1 MIDCSLYI
9 LISFLVSM
17 LLGLGMIPLVVSF
30 CKVKRIYDL
39 PNERKVHKVFVPRLG
54 GVCFIPC
61 VVISFMLATAI
72 VSRISEGTSLSLS
85 LWTCYFSVG
94 LLAIYVAGVVDD
106 IVGVSPRTKFL
117 VQIFAASILPLSG
130 LYINNLYGFCGI
142 GEIPLWVGAMLTVI
156 VIVFIDNAINLIDG
170 IDGLAAF
177 LAIIALFGFFVL
189 FLSEDLLSYCII
201 IAGLLGV
208 LVAFVR
214 FNLFGKQGKNKI
226 FMGDSGSLTLGFILG
241 TLFVK
246 CSMVRVNAEPAVVGG
261 MPIVS
266 SYLIV
271 PVFDVCRVIITR
283 FVHHRP
289 IFMADK
295 NHIHHKLLRT
305 GMTQHQALGV
315 LVVMALLFILINLL
329 IGKNIGFTMIIV
341 LDILV
346 WVALQ
351 QLLDVFIRR
360 NGKKVFV

>member
-106 IVGVSPRTKFL
+106 IVGVPPRTKFL

-142 GEIPLWVGAMLTVI
+142 GEIPFWVGAPLTVF
-156 VIVFIDNAINLIDG
+156 VIVFR
-170 IDGLAAF
+170 
-177 LAIIALFGFFVL
+177 AL
-189 FLSEDLLSYCII
+189 
-201 IAGLLGV
+201 
-208 LVAFVR
+208 
-214 FNLFGKQGKNKI
+214 
-226 FMGDSGSLTLGFILG
+226 
-241 TLFVK
+241 
-246 CSMVRVNAEPAVVGG
+246 
-261 MPIVS
+261 
-266 SYLIV
+266 
-271 PVFDVCRVIITR
+271 
-283 FVHHRP
+283 
-289 IFMADK
+289 
-295 NHIHHKLLRT
+295 
-305 GMTQHQALGV
+305 
-315 LVVMALLFILINLL
+315 
-329 IGKNIGFTMIIV
+329 
-341 LDILV
+341 
-346 WVALQ
+346 
-351 QLLDVFIRR
+351 
-360 NGKKVFV
+360 

>member
-106 IVGVSPRTKFL
+106 IVGVPPRTKFL

-142 GEIPLWVGAMLTVI
+142 GEIPFWVGAPLTVF

-177 LAIIALFGFFVL
+177 LAIIALLGFFVL

-214 FNLFGKQGKNKI
+214 FNIFGKQGVNKI
-226 FMGDSGSLTLGFILG
+226 FMGDTGSLTLGFILG
-241 TLFVK
+241 TLFQY
-246 CSMVRVNAEPAVVGG
+246 SVN
-261 MPIVS
+261 
-266 SYLIV
+266 SY
-271 PVFDVCRVIITR
+271 VI
-283 FVHHRP
+283 
-289 IFMADK
+289 D
-295 NHIHHKLLRT
+295 
-305 GMTQHQALGV
+305 
-315 LVVMALLFILINLL
+315 
-329 IGKNIGFTMIIV
+329 
-341 LDILV
+341 
-346 WVALQ
+346 
-351 QLLDVFIRR
+351 
-360 NGKKVFV
+360 